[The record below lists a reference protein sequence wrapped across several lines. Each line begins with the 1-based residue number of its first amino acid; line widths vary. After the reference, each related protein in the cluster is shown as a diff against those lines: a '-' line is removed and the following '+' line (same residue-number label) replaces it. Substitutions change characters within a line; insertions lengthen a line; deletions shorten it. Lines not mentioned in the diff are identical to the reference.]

1 MRVGGRTSVLLARI
15 IDKSP
20 HVSVCFPLATRA
32 RALAPSPT
40 RTWAQLRG
48 AHATEQSPTET
59 IAPVSV
65 ARVCL
70 ARATQAPT
78 TLSGV
83 SGALSGILSVTN
95 FSIVNNALQAT
106 GTLVGTFTNAAT
118 GATTPINTTFSALL
132 QGVSAT
138 CTILTLTLGPLHL
151 DLLGLLVDLNQVVLT
166 ITAQPGPGNLLGNL
180 LCDVANLLNSGGGLS
195 TILTQLQSLLN
206 QILAAL

>member
-1 MRVGGRTSVLLARI
+1 M
-15 IDKSP
+15 
-20 HVSVCFPLATRA
+20 
-32 RALAPSPT
+32 
-40 RTWAQLRG
+40 
-48 AHATEQSPTET
+48 
-59 IAPVSV
+59 
-65 ARVCL
+65 
-70 ARATQAPT
+70 
-78 TLSGV
+78 